1 VPYIFFVFLTFLLQD
16 FAFAE
21 YENADSALRALR
33 LLNNMDM
40 GTGKLSLKCD
50 TKTQAA
56 LQEHHRVKIQK
67 VIITDS
73 AALLYPASHALAGN
87 RCHFVSSC
95 PERRFPSSQERV
107 CERACTSAFL
117 LFLESPPHSLTL

>member
-1 VPYIFFVFLTFLLQD
+1 VTNVLFLFLTFLLQD

-50 TKTQAA
+50 SKTQAA

-67 VIITDS
+67 VISDS
-73 AALLYPASHALAGN
+73 TAL
-87 RCHFVSSC
+87 F
-95 PERRFPSSQERV
+95 
-107 CERACTSAFL
+107 
-117 LFLESPPHSLTL
+117 

>member
-1 VPYIFFVFLTFLLQD
+1 MIITKCFAFCFSFLIVFLQD

-40 GTGKLSLKCD
+40 GMGKLSLKCD
-50 TKTQAA
+50 TKTQST

-67 VIITDS
+67 VISDS
-73 AALLYPASHALAGN
+73 IVRVDLA
-87 RCHFVSSC
+87 CM
-95 PERRFPSSQERV
+95 
-107 CERACTSAFL
+107 
-117 LFLESPPHSLTL
+117 